1 MSTIARTSAGL
12 RPHAVADLAKHQA
25 TNRTRHEPHGKGAEG
40 GHLRQGRGERG
51 REKHRRENK
60 RGGGPVNEEIIPFDR
75 GPGRSHQRHTQPRA
89 ILLVHVLRQ
98 TQLSRKRAGKA
109 AIQPPPAA
117 PFQGHCPVHSGT
129 LKEES
134 IHCSTIYH
142 F

>member
-1 MSTIARTSAGL
+1 MSTIARTSAGF
-12 RPHAVADLAKHQA
+12 HAVADLAKHQA

-98 TQLSRKRAGKA
+98 PNSPESGLERPPYSLRPQPCFKA
-109 AIQPPPAA
+109 IARFIPA
-117 PFQGHCPVHSGT
+117 
-129 LKEES
+129 L
-134 IHCSTIYH
+134 
-142 F
+142 